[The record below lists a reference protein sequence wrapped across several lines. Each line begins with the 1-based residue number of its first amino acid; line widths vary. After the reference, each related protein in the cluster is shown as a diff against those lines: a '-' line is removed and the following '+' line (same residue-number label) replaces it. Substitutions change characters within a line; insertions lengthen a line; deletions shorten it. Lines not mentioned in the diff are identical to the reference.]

1 MRDAR
6 TSILVFGFYLVGL
19 GLILVVV
26 PNALLSVFGMPAVT
40 DVWIRVVGMLVTF
53 LGTYYVAAAR
63 EGITAFYKWTVY
75 SRSAV
80 IVFFT
85 VFVLLGL
92 VKPVLVLF
100 GVVDLVGAM
109 WTRAGLRA
117 ASSSS

>member
-26 PNALLSVFGMPAVT
+26 PNLFLSVFGMPSAT
-40 DVWIRVVGMLVTF
+40 DVWIRVVGMLVSI

-75 SRSAV
+75 ARPTV
-80 IVFFT
+80 IVFFSI
-85 VFVLLGL
+85 FVLLGL
-92 VKPVLVLF
+92 AKPILVLF
-100 GVVDLVGAM
+100 GLIDLMGAM

-117 ASSSS
+117 SSS